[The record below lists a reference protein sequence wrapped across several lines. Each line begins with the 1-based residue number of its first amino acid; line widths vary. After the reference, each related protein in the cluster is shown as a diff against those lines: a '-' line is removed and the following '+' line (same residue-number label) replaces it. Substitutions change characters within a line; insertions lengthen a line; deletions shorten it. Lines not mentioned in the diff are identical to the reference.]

1 MAVVEHIQ
9 RYQSF
14 DPELA
19 NSGSAMARAGCSR
32 DSAADSR
39 RSTLITALLLGT
51 DLAAVLVSGLLGCAL
66 SAALGQLGGAGRWPL
81 PAADALGVAGALAAV
96 MAASLAARGHY
107 DRRVPAG
114 REWRDVCAASALAL
128 VASATLA
135 FLLRLAL
142 PRMPLLCTAALL
154 PVTLFG
160 LRRAARA
167 ALDQAGLWRMPVV
180 VVGSGAWARRAA
192 AAIRSDVALGY
203 KITGFAEL
211 PGRLDRVAD
220 DVWTRL
226 IRRHDAQLLVLA
238 ISDECKLPGT
248 LVASLVRERVPFSI
262 MSEPAGLPVVG
273 AQVGRLGGDD
283 FIVSYRNNLR
293 RPLARGLK
301 LAIDV
306 AAALVALVILAP
318 VLALVALAV
327 RSDGGPVLFAHKR
340 VGARGRVFGCLKFR
354 SMVVDSE
361 AALQRH
367 LASDPEAAAEWAST
381 HKLRRDPRTT
391 WIGRFLRKTSLD
403 ELPQL
408 LNVLRLDMSLV
419 GPRPIVS
426 LEIGKYAEDIA
437 YYYEA
442 RPGITGLWQV
452 SGRSDTSYAH
462 RVQLDSW
469 YVKNW
474 TLWLDLTILAKTL
487 PAVLSGR
494 GAG

>member
-1 MAVVEHIQ
+1 MLSDRKFVAAL
-9 RYQSF
+9 R
-14 DPELA
+14 A
-19 NSGSAMARAGCSR
+19 RRAGL
-32 DSAADSR
+32 A
-39 RSTLITALLLGT
+39 TALFVGT
-51 DLAAVLVSGLLGCAL
+51 DVAACVVSVLFGCTV
-66 SAALGQLGGAGRWPL
+66 SAALGPLGAGATGWLL
-81 PAADALGVAGALAAV
+81 PAAAASCAFV
-96 MAASLAARGHY
+96 VASLAARGHY

-114 REWRDVCAASALAL
+114 REWKDVCSAAGLALIAGAASA
-128 VASATLA
+128 
-135 FLLRLAL
+135 FLFDIAL
-142 PRMPLLCTAALL
+142 PRSPLLCTAALL

-160 LRRAARA
+160 LRRAARS
-167 ALDQAGLWRMPVV
+167 ALDQAGLWRLPVV

-192 AAIRSDVALGY
+192 AVIRTDIALGY
-203 KITGFAEL
+203 EIAGVAEI
-211 PGRLDRVAD
+211 PGRLDRVVG

-226 IRRHDAQLLVLA
+226 MRRHDAQLLVLA
-238 ISDECKLPGT
+238 YSDDCRLPAT

-262 MSEPAGLPVVG
+262 MTEPNGLPVVG
-273 AQVGRLGGDD
+273 AETARLGGDD
-283 FIVSYRNNLR
+283 FIISYRNNLR
-293 RPLARGLK
+293 RPVARALK
-301 LAIDV
+301 AAFDV
-306 AAALVALVILAP
+306 AAAMAALVVLAP
-318 VLALVALAV
+318 VFGLIAFAV
-327 RSDGGPVLFAHKR
+327 RSDGGPALFAHKR
-340 VGARGRVFGCLKFR
+340 IGARGQVFGCLKFR

-361 AALQRH
+361 AALLRH
-367 LASDPEAAAEWAST
+367 LAENPEAAEEWART
-381 HKLRRDPRTT
+381 HKLRCDPRITG
-391 WIGRFLRKTSLD
+391 IGRFLRKTSLD

-474 TLWLDLTILAKTL
+474 TMWLDFTILARTL
-487 PAVLSGR
+487 PAVVSGR